1 MAASKGP
8 PMSADTDRATAPRKT
23 HQRKPMKKLATLIL
37 ISAPIA
43 AHADSRLWFWQILPW
58 FGF

>member
-1 MAASKGP
+1 
-8 PMSADTDRATAPRKT
+8 MSADTDRATAPRKT

-43 AHADSRLWFWQILPW
+43 AHADGRFWFWQILPW